1 MRKLVILPA
10 VFALIIA
17 LLLAAG
23 CGNKTTVKT
32 PQGSADIEEGGGGG
46 KITLN
51 EGGESATLEQSQTA
65 PTEAVLGAPI
75 YPGAEYDAENSGFV
89 DYSNQGASSASGTA
103 RFLTSDSYNS
113 VVEWYRGKLGDEG
126 SNVSDIAQWT
136 IGDVMTGI
144 YTIVQVEQS
153 EPKTIIS
160 ITHMAVSIQ

>member
-65 PTEAVLGAPI
+65 PTEAELGAPI

-136 IGDVMTGI
+136 IGDVMTGN

-153 EPKTIIS
+153 EPKTKIS